1 MSWLLQIVYISFI
14 HNCQNSEATEMS
26 FSRRIDKQWFKPTK
40 EYYPTLQRSELSSQE
55 KIWRKW
61 KWLLLS
67 ERGMSEKAA
76 QWAISMI
83 GYFRKG
89 KTVETVKTAVVASG
103 WGKEDGEAG
112 PR

>member
-1 MSWLLQIVYISFI
+1 
-14 HNCQNSEATEMS
+14 
-26 FSRRIDKQWFKPTK
+26 
-40 EYYPTLQRSELSSQE
+40 
-55 KIWRKW
+55 
-61 KWLLLS
+61 
-67 ERGMSEKAA
+67 
-76 QWAISMI
+76 MI

>member
-1 MSWLLQIVYISFI
+1 MVQTNKEILSNTAKKWTVKPWK
-14 HNCQNSEATEMS
+14 NMEEVEMA
-26 FSRRIDKQWFKPTK
+26 ITK
-40 EYYPTLQRSELSSQE
+40 
-55 KIWRKW
+55 WR
-61 KWLLLS
+61 
-67 ERGMSEKAA
+67 GISEKAA

-112 PR
+112 PRWFLRQLNYSL